1 MRGFMMC
8 ALAACCLLGCQEAP
22 KGYQIQGE
30 VKGKTDGVV
39 YLKVFR
45 NKMFFDVDTAEV
57 KGGKFTFE
65 GEVDQPL
72 LYGLA
77 TDEMGYPVQFFLENK
92 AMPVVLDEA
101 NERIEVKD
109 SPVNDIFLSNAD
121 RIQEDGFNID
131 SLVSKYPESP
141 AAAFYLYRYFTYKLS
156 LDQLKATRAKLSPS
170 LANSPYVKDLDGIIQ
185 TLEKVQI
192 GQVAPEFS
200 LPDADGNP
208 VALSSFRGKYVLID
222 FWASWCPPCR
232 RENPNVVAA
241 FQKYKDRNFTIVGI
255 SLDRDKAKWLKA
267 IEDDK
272 LEWTHLSDLKYWDSE
287 IPALYGVRAIP
298 SNVLLDPE
306 GVIIAKDIR
315 EEALHATLE
324 KVLPKK

>member
-1 MRGFMMC
+1 MKRIMMC

-200 LPDADGNP
+200 LPDADGKTIHRRRQPAQAVNGSF
-208 VALSSFRGKYVLID
+208 LSVRSPRTPLRPLLHQKRVGRPGVKIHRPQTIRFHKKQTERDEEVPGCLYQAIHR
-222 FWASWCPPCR
+222 PHQRETGER
-232 RENPNVVAA
+232 R
-241 FQKYKDRNFTIVGI
+241 FY
-255 SLDRDKAKWLKA
+255 L
-267 IEDDK
+267 
-272 LEWTHLSDLKYWDSE
+272 
-287 IPALYGVRAIP
+287 
-298 SNVLLDPE
+298 
-306 GVIIAKDIR
+306 
-315 EEALHATLE
+315 
-324 KVLPKK
+324 